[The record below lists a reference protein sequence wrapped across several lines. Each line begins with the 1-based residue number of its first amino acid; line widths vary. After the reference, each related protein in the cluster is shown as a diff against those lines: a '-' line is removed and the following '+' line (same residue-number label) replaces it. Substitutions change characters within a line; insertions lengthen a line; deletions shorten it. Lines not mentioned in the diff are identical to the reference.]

1 MCMKKRKW
9 GPLALSLLVTAATAA
24 LGAAI
29 TRRGMPA
36 YEQLVKPPLTPPSL
50 LFPIVWSILFLL
62 MALGAAMIGSTRD
75 TARRRRALSLYG
87 AQLIANVFWSF
98 LFFGLG
104 RHWLAFIW
112 LLLLWALILGMIFSF
127 SSIRRP
133 AGYLQIPYLLWVSFA
148 AYLNLGIALLN
159 KTNGAG
165 L

>member
-9 GPLALSLLVTAATAA
+9 GPLALSLLVTAAAAA

-104 RHWLAFIW
+104 RHWLAFFW
-112 LLLLWALILGMIFSF
+112 LLLLWLFLLVTTLRFF
-127 SSIRRP
+127 KETP
-133 AGYLQIPYLLWVSFA
+133 AAGWLLVPYLLWVTFA
-148 AYLNLGIALLN
+148 AYLNGGVWLLN
-159 KTNGAG
+159 PGT
-165 L
+165 